1 MQDLGCQNFDDIV
14 QAVES
19 GHADYGF
26 LPIENT
32 SSGSINEVYDVL
44 QHTSLAIVGETT
56 IEVGH
61 CLLAKAGSKL
71 ADIKTVYAHPQPIS
85 QCSRYL
91 SRHPDFRLEYCA
103 SSAEAMEKV
112 LQGDNTVAAIGSS
125 EAAPSTSWN
134 LWSRNWPIK
143 KNQPEPLYR
152 SGPQGDR
159 SAGATAGQDHP
170 DYGNRPEAR
179 RLGGSLADP

>member
-1 MQDLGCQNFDDIV
+1 LGCQSFDEIV

-44 QHTSLAIVGETT
+44 QHTSLSIVGETT
-56 IEVGH
+56 IEVSH
-61 CLLAKAGSKL
+61 CLLGKPGSKL
-71 ADIKTVYAHPQPIS
+71 NDIKTVYAHPQPIS

-91 SRHPDFRLEYCA
+91 SQHKDLRLEYCS

-112 LQGDNTVAAIGSS
+112 NQSADN
-125 EAAPSTSWN
+125 
-134 LWSRNWPIK
+134 
-143 KNQPEPLYR
+143 
-152 SGPQGDR
+152 
-159 SAGATAGQDHP
+159 
-170 DYGNRPEAR
+170 
-179 RLGGSLADP
+179 